1 MIRRLCKAGQAKRG
15 RPVAGKGGHD
25 PHTQGVTYM
34 RRFTGWLC
42 ATLIAASGV
51 PAQAADRSNKK
62 DTFTFGVLQAPSE
75 VQVRVQAANWLKEV
89 GKYDARR
96 ADFDAVW
103 SAADKSLLDKLS
115 E

>member
-1 MIRRLCKAGQAKRG
+1 MQRRLCKAGQAKRG

-42 ATLIAASGV
+42 AALIAALGV

-62 DTFTFGVLQAPSE
+62 ENFTFGVLQAPSE
-75 VQVRVQAANWLKEV
+75 VQVRGEAARWLKEA
-89 GKYDARR
+89 GQYAAHRDA
-96 ADFDAVW
+96 FD
-103 SAADKSLLDKLS
+103 
-115 E
+115 